1 MEVVALEGQSFLDL
15 AIQGGS
21 LEAIFKIDSAI
32 SITDDPLIGKKY
44 GIEIVNKPIA
54 NYYKNNQILPA
65 TIITQEEIINQA
77 GGIGVMAIGT
87 SFIVR

>member
-1 MEVVALEGQSFLDL
+1 MEAVALEGQSFLDL

-21 LEAIFKIDSAI
+21 RESVFKIDATI
-32 SITDDPLIGKKY
+32 SITDYPVIGKKY
-44 GIEIVNKPIA
+44 AVEIASVPIA
-54 NYYKNNQILPA
+54 NYYKNNQINPA
-65 TIITQEEIINQA
+65 TMITQEDIDNQA